1 MSKHVIRVK
10 FRNESGVD
18 GGGLT
23 RELFPLFWSSL
34 QYTHFD
40 GNVEKIPV
48 SVPRSADEYETFG
61 RILSHGFVLTGFS
74 PQCSLQA
81 INIHFCVPPSEFER
95 RPTAS
100 TCSMTLCLPTTYQ
113 SFSVFVREFT
123 EVLENS
129 HMWSFDAL

>member
-1 MSKHVIRVK
+1 MLASHP
-10 FRNESGVD
+10 SLWQSCD
-18 GGGLT
+18 
-23 RELFPLFWSSL
+23 PLIASSL
-34 QYTHFD
+34 YSALLPDATQVWVVEPSFTNSAEARVFD
-40 GNVEKIPV
+40 FFRRLIFTL
-48 SVPRSADEYETFG
+48 SVDLLCKLLQF
-61 RILSHGFVLTGFS
+61 ITGK